1 MINLND
7 MAKTI
12 AEKEKGNRQVDIT
25 QIKEIMKIFLEELS
39 RCSDEEVITLLNR
52 MQK

>member
-12 AEKEKGNRQVDIT
+12 AEKEGGKRQVDIT
-25 QIKEIMKIFLEELS
+25 QIKEIMKIFLEELAKYS
-39 RCSDEEVITLLNR
+39 NVEVISLLNR
-52 MQK
+52 M